1 MSNFLGRHV
10 YYGWWI
16 VAVSVLLTALSSGS
30 AFYAFGLFIV
40 PFEDDFGWGRGQVS
54 GAISL
59 HFLIVGLTGP
69 FAGRF
74 IDRNGAKVLI
84 LVGLAIAGT
93 SYLAL
98 TMVSTL
104 WALYALW
111 AVLAVG
117 TALFGIVPVGVLVA
131 RWFDR
136 RRGAATGIAMVGVG
150 LGGLVLSPITGSVVD
165 SFGWERAAM
174 FLGLLLLTLP
184 APFVLLL
191 IRNAPADLGLL
202 PDGARSPEDGTA
214 GSASHPIQP
223 IWRAADAIRTPAF
236 WFVGGAF
243 FLASMATVGVLQH
256 QASFMRDYALAPSIA
271 ALGVGLTSG
280 VGAAGKL
287 AFGVLADR
295 FPVRYAALVSFG
307 CQTTGLLLL
316 LTTQQTWALWAY
328 VVLFGIGMGATVVL
342 VPLLVAEVF
351 GTGSFGTLFGAVN
364 AVQGLGL
371 AIGPLAAGIIF
382 DTFGSYNIAF
392 EASLV
397 LYLGASVLVFAARRP
412 GQVPTTVE
420 PDSSGIG
427 ADPVPL
433 CSP

>member
-1 MSNFLGRHV
+1 MTQFLSRRV

-16 VAVSVLLTALSSGS
+16 VAVSMLLTALSSGS

-40 PFEDDFGWGRGQVS
+40 PFDEDFGWSRGQVS

-74 IDRNGAKVLI
+74 IDRHDARTLI
-84 LVGLAIAGT
+84 LIGLVIAGT

-98 TMVSTL
+98 TLVSTL

-117 TALFGIVPVGVLVA
+117 TALFGIVPVGVLIA

-136 RRGAATGIAMVGVG
+136 RRGMATGIAMVGVG
-150 LGGLVLSPITGSVVD
+150 LGGLVLAPVTGSVID
-165 SFGWERAAM
+165 SYGWERAAT
-174 FLGLLLLTLP
+174 FLGLLLITLP
-184 APFVLLL
+184 VPFILLL
-191 IRNAPADLGLL
+191 IRNTPANLGLL
-202 PDGARSPEDGTA
+202 PDGADPDDA
-214 GSASHPIQP
+214 A
-223 IWRAADAIRTPAF
+223 AADARKRATETTWRPADALRTPAF
-236 WFVGGAF
+236 WFIGGAF
-243 FLASMATVGVLQH
+243 FLASTATVGILQH
-256 QASFMRDYALAPSIA
+256 QASFMRDYALAPTMA
-271 ALGVGLTSG
+271 ALGVGITSG

-287 AFGVLADR
+287 AFGYFADR

-307 CQTTGLLLL
+307 CQATGLVLLLL
-316 LTTQQTWALWAY
+316 TQQTWALWTY

-351 GTGSFGTLFGAVN
+351 GMGSFGTLFGSVN

-371 AIGPLAAGIIF
+371 AVGPLAGGIIF
-382 DTFGSYNIAF
+382 DAFGSYAIAF
-392 EASLV
+392 EASLL
-397 LYLGASVLVFAARRP
+397 LYFGAAILVFIARRP
-412 GQVPTTVE
+412 TRPSSAEIGSEVE
-420 PDSSGIG
+420 AAVATG
-427 ADPVPL
+427 
-433 CSP
+433 

>member
-1 MSNFLGRHV
+1 MTRFLGRRV

-16 VAVSVLLTALSSGS
+16 VAASMLLTALSSGS

-40 PFEDDFGWGRGQVS
+40 PFDEDFGWSRGQVS

-74 IDRNGAKVLI
+74 IDRHDARILI
-84 LVGLAIAGT
+84 LIGLAIAGT

-98 TMVSTL
+98 TLVSTL
-104 WALYALW
+104 WTLYVLW

-117 TALFGIVPVGVLVA
+117 TALFGIVPVGVLIA

-136 RRGAATGIAMVGVG
+136 RRGMATGIAMVGVG
-150 LGGLVLSPITGSVVD
+150 LGGLVLAPVTGSVID
-165 SFGWERAAM
+165 SYGWERAAT
-174 FLGLLLLTLP
+174 FLGLLLITLP
-184 APFVLLL
+184 VPFILLL
-191 IRNAPADLGLL
+191 IRNTPANLGLL
-202 PDGARSPEDGTA
+202 PDGADPSDA
-214 GSASHPIQP
+214 A
-223 IWRAADAIRTPAF
+223 AADARKRAAETTWRPADALRTPAF

-243 FLASMATVGVLQH
+243 FLASTATVGVLQH
-256 QASFMRDYALAPSIA
+256 QASFMRDYALAPTMA
-271 ALGVGLTSG
+271 ALGVGITSG

-287 AFGVLADR
+287 AFGYFADR

-307 CQTTGLLLL
+307 CQATGLVLLLL
-316 LTTQQTWALWAY
+316 TQQTWALWTY

-351 GTGSFGTLFGAVN
+351 GTGSFGTLFGSVN

-371 AIGPLAAGIIF
+371 AVGPLAGGIIF
-382 DTFGSYNIAF
+382 DASGSYAIAF
-392 EASLV
+392 EVSLL
-397 LYLGASVLVFAARRP
+397 LYLGAAILVFIARRP
-412 GQVPTTVE
+412 TRTASAEIGSEVEAAVTT
-420 PDSSGIG
+420 G
-427 ADPVPL
+427 
-433 CSP
+433 